1 MSEERQVIDL
11 GGSDSEDEDLRI
23 AIALSLG
30 QDPGSRRTNT
40 PRKHETID
48 LTLDDESPAAGDT
61 AGPSR
66 PGGEDTQDRDQPVPA
81 VMTTST
87 SASQQSDTPTAS
99 QALAT
104 GLSALG
110 LDRKKM
116 EEERLAR
123 LAQRKR
129 KASLEAPAPY
139 SSLDA
144 RSTQI
149 PKMLGGEG
157 IFSHSKGRGDKNDTG
172 SLFPAVKASSRGMD
186 SSGGSH
192 GSTWG
197 LANAVEKSVSDS
209 THSNSNR
216 ILPPRSS
223 PTSHQVQTL
232 PYPRGVIK
240 KTWIYPS
247 YPRAGDDVKIEEVLQ
262 KDILELAVISS
273 FQWDEDWML
282 SKIDISRTKLYLI
295 AFAKS
300 EAQNEMRNNVP
311 KSRIR
316 FCFPAMQAVGAMHS
330 KLMLLKYEGYL
341 RVVVP
346 TGNFMS
352 YDWGETGTME
362 NVRVDVIVCF
372 GVMVFLIDLPK
383 FKNTE
388 ERDAVQGGGLG
399 SFGEDLV
406 YFLMAQG
413 VDPLLINSLR
423 SYDFSETRRYGFVHT
438 IVGSHTTDEAWKRTG
453 YPGLGRAVAALGL
466 ASSDPIELDYV
477 CSSLGSVNSSVINSL
492 YYACQGDSGLKEL
505 STRTPAHKKVSDD
518 DVLDHVRVYYPS
530 ERTIVTSKGG
540 RDGARTICFQEK
552 WWKASGFPREV
563 LRDCRS
569 RREGV
574 VMHSKVAFVGRGGGR
589 RGWVYLGSGNLSESA
604 W

>member
-30 QDPGSRRTNT
+30 QDPGSRRTIT

-48 LTLDDESPAAGDT
+48 LTFDDESPAAGDN

-139 SSLDA
+139 SSLDN

-149 PKMLGGEG
+149 PRMLGDEG

-172 SLFPAVKASSRGMD
+172 SLSPAVKASSRGMD

-192 GSTWG
+192 GSIWG

-223 PTSHQVQTL
+223 PTSQQVQTL

-300 EAQNEMRNNVP
+300 EAQVRYIHTYIYPHTHRNGP
-311 KSRIR
+311 GPRS
-316 FCFPAMQAVGAMHS
+316 
-330 KLMLLKYEGYL
+330 YL
-341 RVVVP
+341 PR
-346 TGNFMS
+346 
-352 YDWGETGTME
+352 YDY
-362 NVRVDVIVCF
+362 
-372 GVMVFLIDLPK
+372 L
-383 FKNTE
+383 E
-388 ERDAVQGGGLG
+388 ERD
-399 SFGEDLV
+399 E
-406 YFLMAQG
+406 
-413 VDPLLINSLR
+413 
-423 SYDFSETRRYGFVHT
+423 E
-438 IVGSHTTDEAWKRTG
+438 
-453 YPGLGRAVAALGL
+453 
-466 ASSDPIELDYV
+466 
-477 CSSLGSVNSSVINSL
+477 
-492 YYACQGDSGLKEL
+492 
-505 STRTPAHKKVSDD
+505 
-518 DVLDHVRVYYPS
+518 
-530 ERTIVTSKGG
+530 
-540 RDGARTICFQEK
+540 
-552 WWKASGFPREV
+552 
-563 LRDCRS
+563 
-569 RREGV
+569 
-574 VMHSKVAFVGRGGGR
+574 
-589 RGWVYLGSGNLSESA
+589 
-604 W
+604 